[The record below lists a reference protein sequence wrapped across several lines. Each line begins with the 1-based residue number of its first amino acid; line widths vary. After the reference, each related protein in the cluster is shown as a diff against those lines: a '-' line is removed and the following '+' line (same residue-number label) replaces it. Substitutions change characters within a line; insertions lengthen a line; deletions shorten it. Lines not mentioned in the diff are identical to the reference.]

1 MRKSMTKALLI
12 VDVQNDFCEGG
23 SLAVDGGA
31 LVATKI
37 TNYLDSA
44 SYDLIV
50 ASRDWHDAD
59 NDNSG
64 HFAPSGSE
72 PDYVNSWPQHCV
84 ANSKGS
90 EYHRNLKTD
99 NIQVHI
105 YKGQG
110 AHGYSAFEGVSE
122 QGELLADLLR
132 ARGVT
137 QLDVVG
143 IATDH
148 CVLASALDAK
158 RLGLSVRVISSLTA
172 GVSPS
177 TTESAIDRLIDAG
190 VEVVA
195 SV

>member
-1 MRKSMTKALLI
+1 MTTALLI

-23 SLAVDGGA
+23 SLAVEGGA

-37 TNYLDSA
+37 TNYLDSS

-64 HFAPSGSE
+64 HFAPAGSE
-72 PDYVNSWPQHCV
+72 PDFVNSWPEHCV
-84 ANSKGS
+84 ADSNGS
-90 EYHRNLKTD
+90 DYHANLETD
-99 NIQVHI
+99 KIQIHI

-110 AHGYSAFEGVSE
+110 AHGYSAFEGKSD
-122 QGELLADLLR
+122 QGELLADLL
-132 ARGVT
+132 AVKGVT

-158 RLGLSVRVISSLTA
+158 KLGLRVRVISSLTA
-172 GVSPS
+172 GVSQAS
-177 TTESAIDRLIDAG
+177 TEAAIDRLVDSG

-195 SV
+195 TV